1 MSRRILPT
9 LPARALLTGLLVLPV
24 LLLGTPSAT
33 AQWRQYPEAIVG
45 LDHIPF
51 VVHDLEAA
59 STVWRD
65 LGFNVK
71 PGTTLGNG
79 ITNNNV
85 KFEDGSGV
93 ELFTVPAAVDEL
105 TTRYREMLDAGEG
118 PVAFAFHARD
128 LGVLRT
134 MLDGYG
140 RFDYQPVSRTLDGR
154 NLDFLFFV
162 QDSRAPDDAAYLR
175 HPNGAMAMS
184 RVWLAMDGGRTLRD
198 MLQVLNADAT
208 IAKVYTPE
216 ATQSYDMTITNGEVL
231 ILPRSSQLLRGRQV
245 IGATFEV
252 EDLDRVRQRLD
263 IFGIAWKMGGTEN
276 LSVIV
281 APDATHGMW
290 VEFRE

>member
-1 MSRRILPT
+1 MPRAIR
-9 LPARALLTGLLVLPV
+9 PARALLTGLLALPV
-24 LLLGTPSAT
+24 LWLGAPSAS

-59 STVWRD
+59 STAWRD

-71 PGTTLGNG
+71 PGTTLDNG
-79 ITNNNV
+79 MTNNHV

-93 ELFTVPAAVDEL
+93 ELFTVPAAVDDV
-105 TTRYREMLDAGEG
+105 TAQYREMLDAGEG
-118 PVAFAFHARD
+118 PVSLALHARD
-128 LGVLRT
+128 LNMLR
-134 MLDGYG
+134 DAINGNG
-140 RFDYQPVSRTLDGR
+140 RFDYQPVSHTLEGR
-154 NLDFLFFV
+154 NLEFLFFV
-162 QDSRAPDDAAYLR
+162 RDSRAPDDAGYLR

-184 RVWLAMDGGRTLRD
+184 RVWVAMDGGKTLRD
-198 MLQVLNADAT
+198 MLQALNADAT
-208 IAKVYTPE
+208 RAKVYTPE
-216 ATQSYDMTITNGEVL
+216 ATQSYDMTVTNGELL
-231 ILPRSSQLLRGRQV
+231 ILPRSSQLLRGREV

-263 IFGIAWKMGGTEN
+263 IFGIAWKMGGTED
-276 LSVIV
+276 LSIIV

>member
-1 MSRRILPT
+1 MHNSLLPR
-9 LPARALLTGLLVLPV
+9 LPARTVLTGLLVLPV

-33 AQWRQYPEAIVG
+33 AQWRQYPEAVVG
-45 LDHIPF
+45 LDHIPL

-59 STVWRD
+59 STRWRD

-71 PGTTLGNG
+71 PGATLDNG
-79 ITNNNV
+79 ITDNHV
-85 KFEDGSGV
+85 KFEDGSGI
-93 ELFTVPAAVDEL
+93 ELFTVPAAVDDV
-105 TTRYREMLDAGEG
+105 TTQYREMLEAGEG

-128 LGVLRT
+128 LGPVRDAI
-134 MLDGYG
+134 DGNR
-140 RFDYQPVSRTLDGR
+140 RFDYQPVSRTLEGR
-154 NLDFLFFV
+154 NLEFLSFV
-162 QDSRAPDDAAYLR
+162 QDSRAPDDAGYLR
-175 HPNGAMAMS
+175 HPNGAKAMS
-184 RVWLAMDGGRTLRD
+184 RVWLAMDGGKTLRD
-198 MLQVLNADAT
+198 MLQALNADAT
-208 IAKVYTPE
+208 SAKVYVPE
-216 ATQSYDMTITNGEVL
+216 ATQSYDMTLTNGEVL

-263 IFGIAWKMGGTEN
+263 VFGIAWKMGGTED